1 MVRIPFSPKNLP
13 DKHWLVYINDS
24 GEKKHVYLS
33 GCAESFERKTGFVSH
48 DGLRAVGWRYEEK
61 GLLCYELFNVG
72 HTVICAP
79 VKPSLVQSLGY
90 MLSGKKTEEAHNAF
104 LASFEEALNRGGWK
118 TVERE
123 ELSK

>member
-1 MVRIPFSPKNLP
+1 MVRIPMSSKNLP
-13 DKHWLVYINDS
+13 DKHWLMYINDS
-24 GEKKHVYLS
+24 GEKKHVDLS
-33 GCAESFERKTGFVSH
+33 GCAGSFEHKTGYVSQ

-61 GLLCYELFNVG
+61 GQLCYELFNVG
-72 HTVICAP
+72 HTVIYAP
-79 VKPSLVQSLGY
+79 VKPGLMQALGY

-104 LASFEEALNRGGWK
+104 LTSFEEALNRGGWK